1 MMGEERA
8 KRVLGW
14 LLIVGMTLGTLLV
27 LSVAL

>member
-8 KRVLGW
+8 ERVLGW